1 MSSPNGT
8 KAGMTQRGRREGEEE
23 RRAKDEDELRKCE
36 SQHLKLLE
44 TAEPI
49 LVPRQ
54 RFALFPVDYPDIFQ
68 MVKKAIACF
77 WTVEEIDLSGD
88 AAQLLTLTRSEV
100 TVIKRVLAFFAGAD
114 TLVMNN
120 LQQNVLGAVSLPEAS
135 YFFAFQAAIEGV
147 HSEMYSLLVDCY
159 ASDAAEK
166 AELLSAVTAIP
177 SVRVKATFCMRWIDA
192 KEASFAERLFAF
204 ACVEAVF
211 FSTSFAVI
219 FYFRS
224 RNLLPGLSQ
233 SNDLISRD
241 EGMHVAFAG
250 ALFSKL
256 KNRPSAG
263 LIHAIAREATEA
275 EEQFIDDS
283 LPNDVIG
290 LSPQD
295 MRTHARSVVD
305 YVLDLFGYPRLY
317 DAISPLTFMK
327 VQQLENKANFFERRA
342 TDYARFSKSAF
353 VLSDEF

>member
-1 MSSPNGT
+1 M
-8 KAGMTQRGRREGEEE
+8 AE
-23 RRAKDEDELRKCE
+23 RPTHWPPCGVEDERPTDSKEVEDWWKCE
-36 SQHLKLLE
+36 SEHLRLLE
-44 TAEPI
+44 AAEPV
-49 LVPRQ
+49 LRASH
-54 RFALFPVDYPDIFQ
+54 RFALFPVDYPDLFQ
-68 MVKKAIACF
+68 MGKKAIACF
-77 WTVEEIDLSGD
+77 WTVEEVDLSAD
-88 AAQLLTLTRSEV
+88 AAHLSALTRSEV
-100 TVIKRVLAFFAGAD
+100 KVIKRVLAFFAGAD
-114 TLVMNN
+114 TLVMDN

-135 YFFAFQAAIEGV
+135 YFFAFQAATEAI

-166 AELLSAVTAIP
+166 ATLFSAVTAIP
-177 SVRVKATFCMRWIDA
+177 SVTAKAKFCTRWIGA
-192 KEASFAERLFAF
+192 KDASFAERLFAF

-241 EGMHVAFAG
+241 EGLHVAFAG

-256 KNRPSAG
+256 KNRPSAR
-263 LIHAIAREATEA
+263 LIHAIAREATRA

-283 LPNDVIG
+283 LPDDVIG
-290 LSPQD
+290 LSPHD
-295 MRTHARSVVD
+295 MRTHAHSVAD

-317 DAISPLTFMK
+317 DAASPLSFMK

-342 TDYARFSKSAF
+342 TEYARFSKTAF